1 MSMLEAALFD
11 SGRPIL
17 IAPPTPPQTVGD
29 HCVIAWNGS
38 SEAAR
43 TIAFAMPLLA
53 KAKKV
58 TVLTVEDG
66 MVPGSSTT
74 EVAQHLI
81 RNDIPADHVDA
92 KAGYRTVGEAIL
104 EETMALGA
112 DLLVNGAYTQSRV
125 RQMIFGGAPSHI
137 LAKAGLP
144 VLMAPCGVRLRTHA
158 PTS

>member
-1 MSMLEAALFD
+1 
-11 SGRPIL
+11 
-17 IAPPTPPQTVGD
+17 
-29 HCVIAWNGS
+29 
-38 SEAAR
+38 
-43 TIAFAMPLLA
+43 MPLLA

-112 DLLVNGAYTQSRV
+112 DLLVKGAYTQSRV
-125 RQMIFGGAPSHI
+125 RQMIFGGATRDRKST
-137 LAKAGLP
+137 
-144 VLMAPCGVRLRTHA
+144 RLNSS
-158 PTS
+158 P